1 MNNYQ
6 LSIKSYPAY
15 KDSAI
20 AWLGDVPEHWEVRRL
35 KEVILGSLTYGANE
49 IATDSNLE
57 HPRFIRITD
66 FSENEELRDETFKSL
81 PLAIAQKYLLKEGDI
96 LLARSGATV
105 GKTFHF
111 KN

>member
-6 LSIKSYPAY
+6 LSVKSYPVY

-66 FSENEELRDETFKSL
+66 FSEGCDLYIIQLGEERKAVL
-81 PLAIAQKYLLKEGDI
+81 I
-96 LLARSGATV
+96 
-105 GKTFHF
+105 
-111 KN
+111 